1 MRIPS
6 ARHLMVTSVIGVFLS
21 TSASAVELISNGG
34 FEIGNFTPQGF
45 PTYDTITSGGPQDLS
60 SWTVGNSLVWG
71 WNTTDINVY
80 DGQGFV
86 DLTGVGDT
94 APHGTLSQTLP
105 TLVGQKYA
113 FSVYTTL
120 YDTVGINVSANGA
133 PIILSGPYGT
143 WDGTPTGA
151 IWRQVTG
158 AFIADGTSS
167 TIVIAGQPG
176 FSFMIGLDDVSV
188 TGPALAAVPELS
200 SWALMFL
207 GFAGLGVVGYHRAK
221 RASPRYTLAS
231 DSETT

>member
-1 MRIPS
+1 ML
-6 ARHLMVTSVIGVFLS
+6 ARQIGGLPTGFVLLQHPNDLLFRESCSPTSVRPSERPDSKSPWSKFSVAG
-21 TSASAVELISNGG
+21 
-34 FEIGNFTPQGF
+34 Q
-45 PTYDTITSGGPQDLS
+45 S

-80 DGQGFV
+80 DGHGFV
-86 DLTGVGDT
+86 DVTGVGDT

-151 IWRQVTG
+151 IWRQITG

-188 TGPALAAVPELS
+188 TGPELAAVPELS

-221 RASPRYTLAS
+221 RASPRYTPGERS
-231 DSETT
+231 